1 MNKQDFNIKT
11 KIIRETFNDTRTIK
25 CPAHENDM
33 EFDESTYELGDIFT
47 TTNGEVIDLEFQI
60 DDFTV
65 DELVKY
71 VEIAEKLYEINRK
84 HVSIYIICPDTVEIR
99 VKECEI
105 KSEADFTIKLASI
118 NENPAQI
125 ALKLIKE
132 KLNNGEILN
141 EDDLHAL
148 TLIPLMC
155 KKEDR
160 NYFRKECFEIINQIF

>member
-25 CPAHENDM
+25 CPAPENDIV
-33 EFDESTYELGDIFT
+33 FDENIYELGDIFT

-84 HVSIYIICPDTVEIR
+84 HVSIYIICPDTVEIC

-160 NYFRKECFEIINQIF
+160 NYFRKECFEIINRIF